1 MKGFGLESLI
11 EHAEDGP
18 VMTRAPMS
26 SSTLASAA
34 PSPTT
39 PKPAPSENALAL
51 QHTRR
56 SARERH
62 HVRRYK
68 ESMGRMAQDEDEER
82 KISGRK
88 TGKSPLPGA
97 KDRVGV
103 EQLLYTCRVDDVLA
117 HLAYRAAIRCKVGAR
132 GRSDGRGKGRSVDQC
147 KGKSSGQ
154 GWEGGGLEEKQ
165 EASAGVVV
173 EGSER
178 YRAAADAS
186 VSLKWYRSLHEAVR
200 VTSVMCDQSSPEQ
213 GPA

>member
-1 MKGFGLESLI
+1 MKGFGLESVV
-11 EHAEDGP
+11 EHAENGP
-18 VMTRAPMS
+18 VMTPAPMS

-34 PSPTT
+34 HSPTT
-39 PKPAPSENALAL
+39 PRRAPSENEYAFP
-51 QHTRR
+51 HTRR

-82 KISGRK
+82 KNSGRK

-103 EQLLYTCRVDDVLA
+103 EQLVYTCRVDDVLA
-117 HLAYRAAIRCKVGAR
+117 HLAYKAAIRCKLGPQER
-132 GRSDGRGKGRSVDQC
+132 TNGKGKGQRVDQGT
-147 KGKSSGQ
+147 GKSSGR
-154 GWEGGGLEEKQ
+154 GVDGGGMDEKQ

-186 VSLKWYRSLHEAVR
+186 VGHL
-200 VTSVMCDQSSPEQ
+200 
-213 GPA
+213 